1 MLASLQKIGKALML
15 PVATLPAASLLR
27 RFGAIDYINDF
38 HLGDNIGGFLNQYV
52 APFLQAG
59 GSAIFDYLPLLF
71 AVGISIGLIGDAAA
85 TLAAVIAYQ
94 VLITVLSKMPVA
106 FPEFI
111 GKDEKLDMGVIG
123 GIIAGVISSYLFKK
137 YHTIKLPEWLGFFGG
152 KRFVPIITSFAMVL
166 VGIALGLIW
175 GPVQHGLDTFGRWLT
190 DLGGVGAFIFGTA
203 NRLLIPFGL
212 HHVINSIAW
221 FQIGDFTNASGQ
233 VVHGDLYRFFNGDK
247 TAGQFMTG
255 FFPIM
260 MFALP
265 AGALAIIHSA
275 KPAKRKLISSV
286 FIGTALASFLTG
298 ITEPLEFAFMFAAPG
313 LYVIHAVLTGLSGAI
328 AASLGIKLGFGFS
341 AGLIDYVL
349 NYPLATHPMLIIPIG
364 LCFSVVYYV
373 LFRVLILKFNLKT
386 PGREEE
392 EPASMATGY
401 VSPIQRR
408 RDNAQR
414 VLAAIGGAANVNGVD
429 ACITRLRL
437 VVTDDKLVDDKE
449 LRGLGASG
457 VMRLGQG
464 AVQIIFGTQSDQLKD
479 ELKRLL
485 EPNDFVKYTSHHD

>member
-15 PVATLPAASLLR
+15 PVATLPAAALLR
-27 RFGAIDYINDF
+27 RFGAIDYIHDF

-71 AVGISIGLIGDAAA
+71 AVGITIGLIGDAAA

-94 VLITVLSKMPVA
+94 VLVTVLSKMPVA

-123 GIIAGVISSYLFKK
+123 GIIAGVIASYLFKK
-137 YHTIKLPEWLGFFGG
+137 YHAIKLPEWLGFFGG
-152 KRFVPIITSFAMVL
+152 KRFVPIITSLTMVL
-166 VGIALGLIW
+166 VGIILGLIW
-175 GPVQHGLDTFGRWLT
+175 GPVQHGLDSFGRWFT
-190 DLGGVGAFIFGTA
+190 DLGSVGAFIFGTA

-221 FQIGDFTNASGQ
+221 FQIGDYTNASGQ
-233 VVHGDLYRFFNGDK
+233 IVHGDLYRFFSGDR

-265 AGALAIIHSA
+265 AGALAIIHCA
-275 KPAKRKLISSV
+275 KPDKRKLISSA
-286 FIGTALASFLTG
+286 FIGITLTSVLTG

-313 LYVIHAVLTGLSGAI
+313 LYVIHAIMTGLSGAI
-328 AASLGIKLGFGFS
+328 VEFMGIKLGFGFS

-349 NYPLATHPMLIIPIG
+349 NYPLATHPLLIIPIG
-364 LCFSVVYYV
+364 LGFSVVYYV

-392 EPASMATGY
+392 ELLSAAAGNM
-401 VSPIQRR
+401 SPRQRT
-408 RDNAQR
+408 RDKAQR
-414 VLAAIGGAANVNGVD
+414 VLAAIGGAGNVGGVD

-437 VVTDDKLVDDKE
+437 VLTDDNLVDDKE
-449 LRGLGASG
+449 LKGLGASG

-479 ELKRLL
+479 EIKKLL
-485 EPNDFVKYTSHHD
+485 